1 MSFSDNLFLNV
12 KYKEILKEIFSNLEF
27 KAVLKLIK
35 YNKALQNKLEITK
48 GIFMENSDLPKYEYN
63 VKTDIII
70 IEKIKTSSKNI
81 TFDDTATFDDIFFT
95 PIFFLFIFIYY
106 IISVSFGYFD
116 ESNIK
121 ENYEPNS
128 SIK

>member
-1 MSFSDNLFLNV
+1 MSNFDNLFLNV
-12 KYKEILKEIFSNLEF
+12 KYKEILMEIFSNLEF

-70 IEKIKTSSKNI
+70 IEKIKTRSKNI
-81 TFDDTATFDDIFFT
+81 TFDDTATFDNIFFT
-95 PIFFLFIFIYY
+95 PIFFFIYFDLLY
-106 IISVSFGYFD
+106 YF
-116 ESNIK
+116 
-121 ENYEPNS
+121 
-128 SIK
+128 SIFWLF